1 MNFQKIYDYFFSNNY
16 MTKMPTF
23 GEVLAS
29 NIITLLLLLIILGLY
44 IAGKVL
50 LMKKIYGE
58 KKMWQGAIPVFGLM
72 KLYDAVELNKLFA
85 VSILIPVLGLIPY
98 FIFCYKLPAALGEKQ
113 PAFPYLTIFFSPI
126 IMLMLATDQKYEYQ
140 YVRGKNVPFQGAF
153 ALNRA
158 QTAAPEA
165 PVQPVSEVPT
175 QSIPEA
181 PVQSVVEMS
190 VQSTPES
197 PAQATNEAFVQGI
210 PEVPAQS
217 AAEIP
222 TQSPSNVPIQTAS
235 ETPTQPV
242 AEILPPSA
250 PEDPVQSTQGTPIE
264 SQNPSIPENQVQSSD
279 LNNLQ

>member
-158 QTAAPEA
+158 QMAPESPA
-165 PVQPVSEVPT
+165 QP
-175 QSIPEA
+175 IDEA
-181 PVQSVVEMS
+181 PVQS
-190 VQSTPES
+190 
-197 PAQATNEAFVQGI
+197 I

-217 AAEIP
+217 AAENP
-222 TQSPSNVPIQTAS
+222 AQPAPNVSIQPAS
-235 ETPTQPV
+235 EAPTQPV
-242 AEILPPSA
+242 AENLPPSA
-250 PEDPVQSTQGTPIE
+250 PETPAQSTQGTPIE
-264 SQNPSIPENQVQSSD
+264 SQNPFVPENQVQSSG

>member
-1 MNFQKIYDYFFSNNY
+1 MNLQKIYDYFFSNNY

-58 KKMWQGAIPVFGLM
+58 KKMWQGAIPVLGLM

-85 VSILIPVLGLIPY
+85 ISILIPVLGLIPY

-113 PAFPYLTIFFSPI
+113 PVFPYLTIFFSPI

-140 YVRGKNVPFQGAF
+140 YVRGKNIPFQGAF
-153 ALNRA
+153 ALNNT
-158 QTAAPEA
+158 QAPTGA
-165 PVQPVSEVPT
+165 PAQPVSEV
-175 QSIPEA
+175 
-181 PVQSVVEMS
+181 S
-190 VQSTPES
+190 VQSTPEV
-197 PAQATNEAFVQGI
+197 ATQPITETPVQTA
-210 PEVPAQS
+210 PETPVQPVVETPIQS
-217 AAEIP
+217 AL
-222 TQSPSNVPIQTAS
+222 
-235 ETPTQPV
+235 ETPTQPAQETV
-242 AEILPPSA
+242 IKP
-250 PEDPVQSTQGTPIE
+250 
-264 SQNPSIPENQVQSSD
+264 QNPSTSENQVQSSD

>member
-16 MTKMPTF
+16 MTKMPSL

-85 VSILIPVLGLIPY
+85 ISILIPVLGLIPY

-165 PVQPVSEVPT
+165 PAQPTTEAPIQPVIET
-175 QSIPEA
+175 
-181 PVQSVVEMS
+181 
-190 VQSTPES
+190 
-197 PAQATNEAFVQGI
+197 
-210 PEVPAQS
+210 
-217 AAEIP
+217 
-222 TQSPSNVPIQTAS
+222 PIQPAS
-235 ETPTQPV
+235 EIPTQPV
-242 AEILPPSA
+242 AENLPPSA
-250 PEDPVQSTQGTPIE
+250 PETPVQSIQGAPAE
-264 SQNPSIPENQVQSSD
+264 SQNPSVSENQVQSSD

>member
-29 NIITLLLLLIILGLY
+29 NVITLLLLLIILGLY

-85 VSILIPVLGLIPY
+85 ISILIPVLGLIPY
-98 FIFCYKLPAALGEKQ
+98 FIFCYKLPAAFGEKQ

-140 YVRGKNVPFQGAF
+140 YVRGKNIPFQGAF
-153 ALNRA
+153 ALNNARTIA
-158 QTAAPEA
+158 ETAPQPTPE
-165 PVQPVSEVPT
+165 VVNQPTPEVDT
-175 QSIPEA
+175 QSITEA
-181 PVQSVVEMS
+181 
-190 VQSTPES
+190 
-197 PAQATNEAFVQGI
+197 
-210 PEVPAQS
+210 
-217 AAEIP
+217 
-222 TQSPSNVPIQTAS
+222 
-235 ETPTQPV
+235 PTQPV
-242 AEILPPSA
+242 VEIQTQ
-250 PEDPVQSTQGTPIE
+250 PVQGTVIE
-264 SQNPSIPENQVQSSD
+264 SQSPSTSENQVQSSD

>member
-1 MNFQKIYDYFFSNNY
+1 MNLQKIYDYFFSNNY

-58 KKMWQGAIPVFGLM
+58 KKMWQGAIPVLGLM

-85 VSILIPVLGLIPY
+85 ISILIPVIGLIPY
-98 FIFCYKLPAALGEKQ
+98 FIFCYKLPAAFGEKQ

-140 YVRGKNVPFQGAF
+140 YVRGKNIPFQGAF
-153 ALNRA
+153 ALNNT
-158 QTAAPEA
+158 QTTTETAPQATTEVATQSTAEA
-165 PVQPVSEVPT
+165 PAQPVVENSVQPTV
-175 QSIPEA
+175 EA
-181 PVQSVVEMS
+181 P
-190 VQSTPES
+190 
-197 PAQATNEAFVQGI
+197 A
-210 PEVPAQS
+210 
-217 AAEIP
+217 
-222 TQSPSNVPIQTAS
+222 
-235 ETPTQPV
+235 QPV
-242 AEILPPSA
+242 AENLPSSA
-250 PEDPVQSTQGTPIE
+250 PEVPVQSTQGTPIE
-264 SQNPSIPENQVQSSD
+264 SQNPSISENQVQSSD

>member
-16 MTKMPTF
+16 ITKMPSF
-23 GEVLAS
+23 GEVWAS
-29 NIITLLLLLIILGLY
+29 NVITLLLLLIILGLY

-85 VSILIPVLGLIPY
+85 ISILIPVLGLIPY
-98 FIFCYKLPAALGEKQ
+98 FIFCYKLPAAFGEKQ

-153 ALNRA
+153 ALNNA
-158 QTAAPEA
+158 QTTTETAPQATTEVVTQLTAEA
-165 PVQPVSEVPT
+165 PT
-175 QSIPEA
+175 QSITEMPVQNTSEM
-181 PVQSVVEMS
+181 PVQSVAE
-190 VQSTPES
+190 
-197 PAQATNEAFVQGI
+197 AQ
-210 PEVPAQS
+210 
-217 AAEIP
+217 
-222 TQSPSNVPIQTAS
+222 
-235 ETPTQPV
+235 TQPV
-242 AEILPPSA
+242 AENQTQPA
-250 PEDPVQSTQGTPIE
+250 QGTVIE
-264 SQNPSIPENQVQSSD
+264 SQNPSISENQAQSSD

>member
-29 NIITLLLLLIILGLY
+29 NIITLLILLIILGLY

-58 KKMWQGAIPVFGLM
+58 KKMWQGAIPVLGLM

-85 VSILIPVLGLIPY
+85 ISILIPVLGLIPY
-98 FIFCYKLPAALGEKQ
+98 FIFCYKLPAAFGEKQ
-113 PAFPYLTIFFSPI
+113 PVFPYLTIFFSPI

-153 ALNRA
+153 ALNNTQAPTGAPA
-158 QTAAPEA
+158 QSTTEAPIQPVAETPIQPASEIPTQPVAENLPPSAPEA
-165 PVQPVSEVPT
+165 PVQ
-175 QSIPEA
+175 SIQGA
-181 PVQSVVEMS
+181 P
-190 VQSTPES
+190 
-197 PAQATNEAFVQGI
+197 A
-210 PEVPAQS
+210 
-217 AAEIP
+217 
-222 TQSPSNVPIQTAS
+222 
-235 ETPTQPV
+235 
-242 AEILPPSA
+242 
-250 PEDPVQSTQGTPIE
+250 E
-264 SQNPSIPENQVQSSD
+264 SQNPSVSENQVQSSD

>member
-165 PVQPVSEVPT
+165 PAQPTTEAPIQPVIETPIQPASEAPT
-175 QSIPEA
+175 Q
-181 PVQSVVEMS
+181 Q
-190 VQSTPES
+190 
-197 PAQATNEAFVQGI
+197 
-210 PEVPAQS
+210 VPS
-217 AAEIP
+217 
-222 TQSPSNVPIQTAS
+222 
-235 ETPTQPV
+235 QPV
-242 AEILPPSA
+242 AENLPPSTSEA
-250 PEDPVQSTQGTPIE
+250 LVQSTQGTSIE
-264 SQNPSIPENQVQSSD
+264 PQNPSISENQVQSSN

>member
-44 IAGKVL
+44 VAGKVL

-85 VSILIPVLGLIPY
+85 ISILIPVLGLIPY

-153 ALNRA
+153 ALNNTQAPTEAPA
-158 QTAAPEA
+158 QPVIET
-165 PVQPVSEVPT
+165 PVQPAPESPA
-175 QSIPEA
+175 QPIDEA
-181 PVQSVVEMS
+181 PVQS
-190 VQSTPES
+190 
-197 PAQATNEAFVQGI
+197 I

-217 AAEIP
+217 AAENP
-222 TQSPSNVPIQTAS
+222 AQPAS
-235 ETPTQPV
+235 EAPTQPV
-242 AEILPPSA
+242 AENLPPSA
-250 PEDPVQSTQGTPIE
+250 PEVPVQSTQGTPIE
-264 SQNPSIPENQVQSSD
+264 SQNPSISENQVQSSD

>member
-58 KKMWQGAIPVFGLM
+58 KMMWQGAIPVLGLM

-85 VSILIPVLGLIPY
+85 ISILIPVLGLIPY
-98 FIFCYKLPAALGEKQ
+98 FIFCYKLPAAFGEKQ
-113 PAFPYLTIFFSPI
+113 PAFPYLMIFFSPI

-153 ALNRA
+153 ALNST
-158 QTAAPEA
+158 QAPTGA
-165 PVQPVSEVPT
+165 PAQPVSESPT

-181 PVQSVVEMS
+181 PVQPVVE
-190 VQSTPES
+190 T
-197 PAQATNEAFVQGI
+197 
-210 PEVPAQS
+210 
-217 AAEIP
+217 
-222 TQSPSNVPIQTAS
+222 PIQPAS
-235 ETPTQPV
+235 EIPTQPV
-242 AEILPPSA
+242 AENLPPSA
-250 PEDPVQSTQGTPIE
+250 PEAPVLSIQGTPIE
-264 SQNPSIPENQVQSSD
+264 SQSPSVSENQVQSSD

>member
-16 MTKMPTF
+16 MTKMPSF
-23 GEVLAS
+23 GDVLAS
-29 NIITLLLLLIILGLY
+29 NVITLLLLLIILGLY

-58 KKMWQGAIPVFGLM
+58 KKMWQGAIPVLGLM

-85 VSILIPVLGLIPY
+85 ISILIPVLGLIPY

-153 ALNRA
+153 ALNNTQAPTGDPA
-158 QTAAPEA
+158 QPVSESPTQSIPEA
-165 PVQPVSEVPT
+165 PVQPIVESSVQPTVEAPTQPVSEVPT
-175 QSIPEA
+175 QSIPEV
-181 PVQSVVEMS
+181 PVQPVAE
-190 VQSTPES
+190 TPIQ
-197 PAQATNEAFVQGI
+197 PA
-210 PEVPAQS
+210 S
-217 AAEIP
+217 EIP
-222 TQSPSNVPIQTAS
+222 TQPV
-235 ETPTQPV
+235 PTQPV
-242 AEILPPSA
+242 AENLPPSA
-250 PEDPVQSTQGTPIE
+250 PEVPVQSTQGSPIE
-264 SQNPSIPENQVQSSD
+264 SQNPFVPENQVQSSD

>member
-23 GEVLAS
+23 GEVLTS

-58 KKMWQGAIPVFGLM
+58 KKMWQGAIPVLGLM

-85 VSILIPVLGLIPY
+85 ISILIPVLGLIPY

-113 PAFPYLTIFFSPI
+113 PVFPYLTIFFSPI
-126 IMLMLATDQKYEYQ
+126 IMLMLATDQQYEYQ

-153 ALNRA
+153 ALNNV
-158 QTAAPEA
+158 QTTAE
-165 PVQPVSEVPT
+165 T
-175 QSIPEA
+175 TL
-181 PVQSVVEMS
+181 
-190 VQSTPES
+190 QSTTEVVNQP
-197 PAQATNEAFVQGI
+197 T
-210 PEVPAQS
+210 PEVDTQPI
-217 AAEIP
+217 AE
-222 TQSPSNVPIQTAS
+222 A
-235 ETPTQPV
+235 PTQPV
-242 AEILPPSA
+242 VEIQTQ
-250 PEDPVQSTQGTPIE
+250 PVQGTVIE
-264 SQNPSIPENQVQSSD
+264 SQSPSTSENQVQSSD

>member
-98 FIFCYKLPAALGEKQ
+98 FIFCYKLPAAFGKKQ
-113 PAFPYLTIFFSPI
+113 PVFPYLTIFFSPI

-153 ALNRA
+153 ALNNTQAPTGAPA
-158 QTAAPEA
+158 QSTTEAPIQPVAETPIQPASEIPTQPVAENLPPSAPEA
-165 PVQPVSEVPT
+165 PVQ
-175 QSIPEA
+175 SIQGA
-181 PVQSVVEMS
+181 P
-190 VQSTPES
+190 
-197 PAQATNEAFVQGI
+197 A
-210 PEVPAQS
+210 
-217 AAEIP
+217 
-222 TQSPSNVPIQTAS
+222 
-235 ETPTQPV
+235 
-242 AEILPPSA
+242 
-250 PEDPVQSTQGTPIE
+250 E
-264 SQNPSIPENQVQSSD
+264 SQNPSVSENQVQSSD

>member
-98 FIFCYKLPAALGEKQ
+98 FIFCYKLPAAFGKKQ
-113 PAFPYLTIFFSPI
+113 PVFPYLTIFFSPI

-153 ALNRA
+153 APNNT
-158 QTAAPEA
+158 QAPTGA
-165 PVQPVSEVPT
+165 PAQPVSESPT

-181 PVQSVVEMS
+181 PVQPVVE
-190 VQSTPES
+190 T
-197 PAQATNEAFVQGI
+197 
-210 PEVPAQS
+210 
-217 AAEIP
+217 
-222 TQSPSNVPIQTAS
+222 PIQPAS
-235 ETPTQPV
+235 EIPTQPV
-242 AEILPPSA
+242 AENLPPSA
-250 PEDPVQSTQGTPIE
+250 SEAPVQSTQETPIE
-264 SQNPSIPENQVQSSD
+264 PQNPSVSENQVQSSD